1 MTPSRRQT
9 AFAAVDQPTA
19 WPATRGRPRPERL
32 NIELDALPG
41 VGATLKRKL
50 AKLGLATVR
59 DLLEHRPRRYESA
72 ADEVAIAELHGRD
85 EVVIVG
91 EVLNV
96 TKRPLRGRR
105 TLVNARIDDGTAT
118 ITASWFNQPW
128 VADQLKPGMEIRL
141 RGKQGR
147 YGFDV
152 KSYGEASA
160 DYAPVYPAS
169 EEVPPKRL
177 RTLVGH
183 ALGHVT
189 DYPDPLPAELRDS
202 EAMPLKRDALFA
214 LHKPESDAEAEIARS
229 RLAFEEL
236 LLLQI
241 GIARRAAERMNG
253 RIWVESQSGKGSC
266 FCVELPKAD

>member
-19 WPATRGRPRPERL
+19 WPATPGRPRPDRL
-32 NIELDALPG
+32 DTELDALPG
-41 VGATLKRKL
+41 VGVTLKRGL
-50 AKLGLATVR
+50 ARLGLSTVR
-59 DLLEHRPRRYESA
+59 DLLEHRPRRYETA
-72 ADEVAIAELHGRD
+72 ADEVSIAGLGGTE

-128 VADQLKPGMEIRL
+128 VADQLAPGMHVRL

-152 KSYGEASA
+152 KSYGDSSA
-160 DYAPVYPAS
+160 DFAPVYPAS
-169 EEVPPKRL
+169 EEITPKRL

-183 ALGHVT
+183 ALGHVI
-189 DYPDPLPAELRDS
+189 DYTDPLPAELRDR
-202 EAMPLKRDALFA
+202 ETMPLKRDALFA
-214 LHKPESDAEAEIARS
+214 LHRPESESEAEVARA

-241 GIARRAAERMNG
+241 GIARRAAER
-253 RIWVESQSGKGSC
+253 E
-266 FCVELPKAD
+266 